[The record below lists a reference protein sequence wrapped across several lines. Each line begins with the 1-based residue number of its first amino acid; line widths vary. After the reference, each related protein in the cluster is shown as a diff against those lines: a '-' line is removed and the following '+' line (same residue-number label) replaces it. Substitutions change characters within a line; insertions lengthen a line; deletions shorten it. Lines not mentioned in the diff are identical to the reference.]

1 MIPALQPIFR
11 GDLATIGEQL
21 VLEDDPRPYVPG
33 GALLDERRLGRLLAR
48 FAENY
53 EQPDLPAVA
62 TQWSKWHF
70 SVLLTPV
77 LAANVIADW
86 HLPTDIQ
93 SIGVILSEDS
103 RTSAIRLSC
112 EGSAVRPADAHERF
126 DVLIERHLKPLIAA
140 LSHASGLPQKVLW
153 SNAGNVAENV
163 MRECE
168 TLLGADHP
176 GVQAGSLLFASRHWP
191 DGSRNGL
198 YQPVRY
204 VNKGDETHRQRR
216 VCCLRYPIPSLAFC
230 KSCPLDVSRR
240 QTPC

>member
-1 MIPALQPIFR
+1 MAAL
-11 GDLATIGEQL
+11 GEQL
-21 VLEDDPRPYVPG
+21 VLQDDPRPYVPG
-33 GALLDERRLGRLLAR
+33 ADLLDERRLGALLAR

-70 SVLLTPV
+70 SVLLAPV
-77 LAANVIADW
+77 LAANIIADW
-86 HLPTDIQ
+86 QLPTDLET
-93 SIGVILSEDS
+93 IGVILSENS
-103 RTSAIRLSC
+103 RTSAIRLSG

-126 DVLIERHLKPLIAA
+126 GVLIERHLKPIIAA

-168 TLLGADHP
+168 TFLGAGHA
-176 GVQAGSLLFASRHWP
+176 GVQHGNLLFASRNWP
-191 DGSRNGL
+191 DGSRNWL

-204 VNKGDETHRQRR
+204 VKKGDEIHRQRR
-216 VCCLRYPIPSLAFC
+216 VCCLRYSIRSLAYC
-230 KSCPLDVSRR
+230 KSCPLDVPRSRGAE
-240 QTPC
+240 